1 MNRKLVKAKGTQL
14 EIVRHLMKMNK
25 KPIELIGICI
35 TFVMKLIKILRLLL
49 KLTRKKNAIT
59 IAQNHIPIIL
69 HLIKMNRN
77 QY

>member
-25 KPIELIGICI
+25 KPIEIHRNMYK
-35 TFVMKLIKILRLLL
+35 FVMKLIKILRLLL
-49 KLTRKKNAIT
+49 RLTRKKNAIT
-59 IAQNHIPIIL
+59 ITQNRIPIIW